1 MGEKYFCINSH
12 FLLEGICKI
21 KKKKNPV
28 NRFTGFTESYNKTVI
43 DCLSK
48 PLIRVWLT
56 GECFY
61 HCILGISFN
70 KFLQSAGE
78 HEIF

>member
-1 MGEKYFCINSH
+1 MGKKV
-12 FLLEGICKI
+12 LLHKFPFPFRRDMQNF
-21 KKKKNPV
+21 KKTV

-70 KFLQSAGE
+70 KFLQSAGKD
-78 HEIF
+78 EIF